1 MTGHP
6 WISFYTE
13 RMLKTLPIKSKVR
26 LHFGGASTPMSATA
40 GRLQLDSNRR
50 GDTPTEDASPVSSL
64 ESLPKDLGEQDDS
77 GLVDAL
83 AVAISHVR
91 ISEPKRS
98 RLCGH
103 GPSSP
108 IREQHSSNMKAGSL
122 CKAF

>member
-13 RMLKTLPIKSKVR
+13 RTLKTVSIKSKVR
-26 LHFGGASTPMSATA
+26 HHLGGASTALSATTS
-40 GRLQLDSNRR
+40 RSLQVGNKRS
-50 GDTPTEDASPVSSL
+50 DASYEDRDLASSQ
-64 ESLPKDLGEQDDS
+64 ESLPKDSVEQDDS
-77 GLVDAL
+77 GLVDVL

-108 IREQHSSNMKAGSL
+108 IREQHSSNMKASNL